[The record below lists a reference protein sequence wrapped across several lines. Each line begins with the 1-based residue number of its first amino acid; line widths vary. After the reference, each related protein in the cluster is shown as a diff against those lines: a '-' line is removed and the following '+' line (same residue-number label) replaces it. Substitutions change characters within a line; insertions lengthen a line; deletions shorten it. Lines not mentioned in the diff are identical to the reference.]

1 MATLLYNETEEFHT
15 EDIMSLNHSRIAYN
29 LTKALIK
36 YDNQYSI
43 LPELEFSF
51 PNSNVKPDIAICERL
66 SIDWLDDVI
75 RLSAPPLIAIEILS
89 PRQALSDLV
98 DKATKIY
105 LPNGTYAVWIIIPTF
120 NIVQVLTA
128 DHSSQA
134 YVEGTIT
141 DSKTSINISLED
153 IFKKI

>member
-1 MATLLYNETEEFHT
+1 MD
-15 EDIMSLNHSRIAYN
+15 DI
-29 LTKALIK
+29 
-36 YDNQYSI
+36 
-43 LPELEFSF
+43 
-51 PNSNVKPDIAICERL
+51 
-66 SIDWLDDVI
+66 I

-105 LPNGTYAVWIIIPTF
+105 LPNGTNSVWIIIPTF

-141 DSKTSINISLED
+141 DVKTGINISLED

>member
-43 LPELEFSF
+43 LPELEFAF

-66 SIDWLDDVI
+66 SFV
-75 RLSAPPLIAIEILS
+75 E
-89 PRQALSDLV
+89 V
-98 DKATKIY
+98 KAT
-105 LPNGTYAVWIIIPTF
+105 
-120 NIVQVLTA
+120 
-128 DHSSQA
+128 
-134 YVEGTIT
+134 EG
-141 DSKTSINISLED
+141 K
-153 IFKKI
+153 F